1 MPMTE
6 NELADLDKL
15 LRRMEKNA
23 KAWIWARW
31 MVIVLGL
38 LILGF
43 GAWLLIRMPDV
54 WRAGMPK
61 DFGTHVDAFE
71 LLWARHSAIYI
82 CLSLAA
88 GLVQVALGG
97 IILTSSLG
105 RWRKGRNDRLLVKMA
120 RAWLES
126 QQAVPPSA
134 P

>member
-1 MPMTE
+1 MPMTHDE
-6 NELADLDKL
+6 RADLDKL
-15 LRRMEKNA
+15 LRRMEKKA
-23 KAWIWARW
+23 KAWTFARW

-38 LILGF
+38 CFLGS
-43 GAWLLIRMPDV
+43 GAWLLLKLPHAWV
-54 WRAGMPK
+54 AGIPK
-61 DFGTHVDAFE
+61 DFSAPVGAFE

-88 GLVQVALGG
+88 GLVQVVLGG
-97 IILTSSLG
+97 ITLTSSLC

-126 QQAVPPSA
+126 QQPVPPSA